1 MKQRGTAVVLPYG
14 SKRAITMAI
23 DNYIQALHGQEIN
36 PHPHARPKVLAKM
49 IRIRK
54 ELVKAKV
61 VNP

>member
-1 MKQRGTAVVLPYG
+1 MTRKGTLVTLPYG
-14 SKRAITMAI
+14 GKRAITMAI

-54 ELVKAKV
+54 ELVEAKV